1 MLNAVDLMH
10 HQHIEH
16 IMNEGHPR
24 MDRTGTGT
32 KTSCGRMLKFNLWQK
47 RLPFPS
53 TKELIFR
60 SAFFEMLWFV
70 SGDTDIDFLKDNN
83 VGIWDSWLIPGTARY
98 REKVHA
104 ELNRELYGF
113 FNLAYQ
119 AKHSTFSPVVA
130 NGGTP
135 EFKCM
140 NYRVV
145 DGIATEEECGNEMY
159 TVAFN
164 VHSGEVTIQLNEKAR
179 KGYDM
184 LGWAQNADPSKS
196 TEHYQARWLCE
207 FIGLNCQALSGGS
220 IGKGGYGKAWRSW
233 EDTRMVSE
241 TELPEMI
248 RRGYEV
254 VGAIPYESDFQRG
267 RVGRVFTV
275 YREIDQLANAIE
287 KLKTNP
293 DDRRIIV
300 NAWNPAMIEDA
311 ALPPCHLYYQ
321 FWTRRLTLNERAE
334 LLNEQEYAEFT
345 AACNGKGHAFTNGA
359 AYLNEHGV
367 PERALQL
374 CVLLRSAD
382 CGLGTPFNAA
392 QYALLAHMVAQVV
405 GMEAE
410 AMTVFMVDAHIYD
423 NHQDGLE
430 LQLTRESM
438 PDSDPR
444 LVLNPAI
451 KDIDGFTYDDIRVD
465 GYTFHPAIKMP
476 VAV

>member
-16 IMNEGHPR
+16 IMNNGHPR

-32 KTSCGRMLKFNLWQK
+32 KTSCGRTLKFNLWQK

-70 SGDTDIDFLKDNN
+70 SGDTDIEFLKTNN
-83 VGIWDSWLIPGTARY
+83 VGIWDSWLIRGTARY
-98 REKVHA
+98 REMYHA
-104 ELNRELYGF
+104 ELNRSLYDF
-113 FNLAYQ
+113 FNTVAACALE
-119 AKHSTFSPVVA
+119 FSPVVG
-130 NGGTP
+130 NSP
-135 EFKCM
+135 PPVFKCL
-140 NYRVV
+140 NYVVV
-145 DGIATEEECGNEMY
+145 DGIATDEECGNEMY
-159 TVAFN
+159 TVALNFTTGQAS
-164 VHSGEVTIQLNEKAR
+164 VQLNAKAR

-184 LGWAQNADPSKS
+184 LGWAQNAEPHKSK
-196 TEHYQARWLCE
+196 EHFQARWLCE
-207 FIGLNCQALSGGS
+207 FFGLSCKALSGGD

-233 EDTRMVSE
+233 EDTRMVFE
-241 TELPEMI
+241 DELPEMI
-248 RRGYEV
+248 KRGYEV
-254 VGAIPYESDFQRG
+254 VGAVPYESNFQRG
-267 RVGRVFTV
+267 HERRVFTV

-300 NAWNPAMIEDA
+300 NAWNPGLIEDA

-334 LLNEQEYAEFT
+334 LLNEVEYAEFT
-345 AACNGKGHAFTNGA
+345 SACNGQGNAFINGA
-359 AYLNEHGV
+359 FYLKEKGI

-410 AMTVFMVDAHIYD
+410 AMTVFMVDSHIYD

-430 LQLTRESM
+430 LQLTRESKE
-438 PDSDPR
+438 DSDPR

-451 KDIDGFTYDDIRVD
+451 KNIDDFKYEDIRVD